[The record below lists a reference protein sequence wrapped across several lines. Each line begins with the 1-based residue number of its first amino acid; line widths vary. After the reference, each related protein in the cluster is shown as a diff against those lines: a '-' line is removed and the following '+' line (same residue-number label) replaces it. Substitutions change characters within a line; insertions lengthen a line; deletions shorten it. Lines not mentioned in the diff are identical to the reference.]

1 MTSRGAYE
9 AILTELRKAKAPSL
23 HVEDY
28 LYFINKGVQEYANER
43 YNKFQI
49 NQQVTDDLTPL
60 IASDSFII
68 NSATAGYYAS
78 KPAEALIIST
88 GKKYNSSFVK
98 FSSPANYW
106 HMTASHV
113 NSFTKFPTKCAP
125 VGYDYFIPSKRLTAN
140 TGAAII
146 NNEYLKPA
154 VDRVYHDFT
163 DSLVSSS
170 TLPTFTYYFGD
181 AKKFGLK
188 TVTIDYLKKPEKIF
202 LTQSQID
209 LPTDQSMTLE
219 FPEYSCNEI
228 IKRAVKLIL
237 ENSSDPR
244 LNTNVPINQSI
255 P

>member
-23 HVEDY
+23 HIEDY
-28 LYFINKGVQEYANER
+28 LYWINKGVQEYINER

-60 IASDSFII
+60 ITSENFIVL
-68 NSATAGYYAS
+68 SPTVGYYES
-78 KPAEALIIST
+78 KPTETLVIST
-88 GKKYNSSFVK
+88 GKKYNSSYIK
-98 FSSPANYW
+98 FSSPVNYW
-106 HMTASHV
+106 HMTATHV

-125 VGYDYFIPSKRLTAN
+125 AGYDYFIPAKKIQAHTAS
-140 TGAAII
+140 AII
-146 NNEYLKPA
+146 TNDYLRPS

-163 DSLVSSS
+163 DSLVNGS
-170 TLPTFTYYFGD
+170 TLPTLTYYFGD
-181 AKKFGLK
+181 DKKYGIK

-202 LTQSQID
+202 LTQKQVD
-209 LPTDQSMTLE
+209 LPTDQSMSLE
-219 FPEYSCNEI
+219 FPEYTCNEI
-228 IKRAVKLIL
+228 VKRAVKLVL

-255 P
+255 A